1 MNPIIV
7 IIKSL
12 LWWLNQPFM
21 PLFFWGGGQIHIQTF
36 QPTRDS
42 NMKKKKWLKTSR
54 FPEGHCRCE
63 IKHNRD
69 LKIQ

>member
-21 PLFFWGGGQIHIQTF
+21 PLFFLGGGTNPHPNI
-36 QPTRDS
+36 PTYAGLQHE
-42 NMKKKKWLKTSR
+42 KK
-54 FPEGHCRCE
+54 EVAE
-63 IKHNRD
+63 N
-69 LKIQ
+69 Q

>member
-21 PLFFWGGGQIHIQTF
+21 PLFLGGGQIHIQTF
-36 QPTRDS
+36 QPNIPTYAGLQHE
-42 NMKKKKWLKTSR
+42 KK
-54 FPEGHCRCE
+54 EVAE
-63 IKHNRD
+63 N
-69 LKIQ
+69 Q

>member
-21 PLFFWGGGQIHIQTF
+21 PLFFWGGGDKSTSKHSNLRGT
-36 QPTRDS
+36 PTW
-42 NMKKKKWLKTSR
+42 KKRSGWKPVD
-54 FPEGHCRCE
+54 FPKAIADVR
-63 IKHNRD
+63 
-69 LKIQ
+69 

>member
-21 PLFFWGGGQIHIQTF
+21 PLFFGGGDKSTSKHSNLRGT
-36 QPTRDS
+36 PTW
-42 NMKKKKWLKTSR
+42 KKRSGWKPVD
-54 FPEGHCRCE
+54 FPKAIADVR
-63 IKHNRD
+63 
-69 LKIQ
+69 

>member
-21 PLFFWGGGQIHIQTF
+21 PLFFGGGTNPHPNI
-36 QPTRDS
+36 PTYAGLQHE
-42 NMKKKKWLKTSR
+42 KK
-54 FPEGHCRCE
+54 EVAE
-63 IKHNRD
+63 N
-69 LKIQ
+69 Q